1 MEHERIISV
10 LDYLSRYTDE
20 TRGVTAKEIQIY
32 LSNTTNMKPVS
43 CLTIRRDMERLIAM
57 GNDIR
62 VEKGAHNT
70 SYYRLIGK
78 GFTFNEIRFIVDSIS
93 INKFISDVEKKK
105 LIKKFEGMCSESEV
119 RQLISRVS
127 LNGRSIPSADLLE
140 NLEKVHRIISN
151 QEKIDFEYGKFNVQ
165 KKRDFYDK
173 KRNLVPFTVIY
184 FDDRFYLKC
193 VDMETNEFR
202 TYRIDRMRRIT
213 AGDKTKFQ
221 VKLPKYEGV
230 VVDMFE
236 PDYFETVRLR
246 VKRFL
251 LDEMVERF
259 GEQAFTRDDTENPDC
274 VIVRVCVGINDSF
287 YRWIM
292 RYGSNI
298 EVLSPPK
305 VRNGFQRALKQVYCI
320 YEK

>member
-1 MEHERIISV
+1 MEHERILCV
-10 LDYLSRYTDE
+10 FDYLSRYTDE
-20 TRGVTAKEIQIY
+20 TKSVTAKEIQSY
-32 LSNTTNMKPVS
+32 LANTTNMKSVS

-57 GNDIR
+57 GNHIDIK
-62 VEKGAHNT
+62 KGAHNT
-70 SYYRLIGK
+70 SYYSLIGK

-93 INKFISDVEKKK
+93 INKFISDAEKKK

-140 NLEKVHRIISN
+140 NLEKVHSIISN
-151 QEKIDFEYGKFNVQ
+151 QEKINFEYGKFNVQ

-173 KRNLVPFTVIY
+173 KRNMVPLKVIY

-193 VDMETNEFR
+193 VNVETNDFR
-202 TYRIDRMRRIT
+202 TYRVDRMRHIT
-213 AGDKTKFQ
+213 AGEKAKCQ
-221 VKLPKYEGV
+221 VKLPKYEGI

-236 PDYFETVRLR
+236 PEYFETVMLR
-246 VKRFL
+246 VKHFL
-251 LDEMVERF
+251 LDEMLERF
-259 GEQAFTRDDTENPDC
+259 GEQVSTRDDTENPDC
-274 VIVRVCVGINDSF
+274 VIVRVRIGINDSF
-287 YRWIM
+287 FRWIM

-298 EVLSPPK
+298 EVLSPKK
-305 VRNGFQRALKQVYCI
+305 VRADFQKALEQVYRI